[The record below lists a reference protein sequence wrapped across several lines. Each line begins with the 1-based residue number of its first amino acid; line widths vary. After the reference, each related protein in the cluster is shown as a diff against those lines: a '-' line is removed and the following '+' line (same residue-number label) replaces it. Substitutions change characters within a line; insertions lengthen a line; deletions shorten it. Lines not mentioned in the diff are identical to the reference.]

1 MNMDLETLATLDAA
15 GALSP
20 EERRE
25 FERALA
31 AAPGETRQ
39 AIAEIRELTVR
50 LAETAPAEGPPS
62 EVKIRLMARLDDAAP
77 LPPPGFSFRFAADD
91 DWVPHVVPGIRM
103 KRLSSNVDRGYVTLL
118 LDVEP
123 GTRFPPHHHSE
134 NEDCYVISGSLFSCG
149 RRFSAG
155 DFLHASAGSDHG
167 ELWTDE
173 GCRVLLVV
181 PPEDYLPAR

>member
-1 MNMDLETLATLDAA
+1 
-15 GALSP
+15 
-20 EERRE
+20 
-25 FERALA
+25 
-31 AAPGETRQ
+31 
-39 AIAEIRELTVR
+39 
-50 LAETAPAEGPPS
+50 
-62 EVKIRLMARLDDAAP
+62 VKIRLMARLDAAAP